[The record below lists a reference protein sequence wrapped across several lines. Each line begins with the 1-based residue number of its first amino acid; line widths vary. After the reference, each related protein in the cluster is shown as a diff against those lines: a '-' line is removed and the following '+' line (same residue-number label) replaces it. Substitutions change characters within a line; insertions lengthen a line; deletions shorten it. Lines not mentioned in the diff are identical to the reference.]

1 MKKIFT
7 ILSLLAAFSLNA
19 QVSQQWLMRYNS
31 QGEDTD
37 AAYNVAVN
45 ALGDV
50 YVTGTSRPETGNGI
64 FYTLI
69 KYNSAGQQQWV
80 RPFDGVGG
88 DTHEYYLALDPAGN
102 IYTTAGMGLSSA
114 LTTIKYNALGDTL
127 WKRSYTGPGNGADNS
142 NGIIVDA
149 SSNVYIAGYTY
160 GTGTKRD
167 FTTIKYDVN
176 GVQQWIRTYNR
187 SDSTEDYAVS
197 IDVDAAG
204 NVFVTGYSGYG
215 SSSNDIVTIKY
226 NAAGVQQ
233 WVKIYSMPNLDQG
246 RIIKADGLGGAY
258 VAGTTFSISTGTDI
272 ILLKYNVLGDTLWKR
287 NYTSPGNR
295 VEIPRSM
302 KTDTGGN
309 IIITGESDHSSAT
322 GYDILTIKYTPAGDT
337 LWTRRYNGLANSHDY
352 CSKLDVDNAGNI
364 YIAGSTRDAGFNS
377 NFTLIKY
384 SSAGVQEWVHK
395 YDGPGN
401 NFDNALDIRV
411 SGNGGFI
418 YATGQSLGTGSSNN
432 YDFATIKLSQPVGIT
447 PLSSEIP
454 DKYELSQNYP
464 NPFNPTTD
472 FGFRIADFGFVS
484 LKIYNPQGKEV
495 AVLVNE
501 PLKAGT
507 YKYTW
512 DASELNSGVYFYRLT
527 AGDFAEIKK
536 AILIK

>member
-1 MKKIFT
+1 MKKILT
-7 ILSLLAAFSLNA
+7 ILLLVISFPLYA

-31 QGEDTD
+31 QGENTD
-37 AAYNVAVN
+37 AGDNVAVN

-64 FYTLI
+64 FYTLV

-80 RPFDGVGG
+80 RPFDGIGG

-127 WKRSYTGPGNGADNS
+127 WKRSYVGPGNGADNS

-149 SSNVYIAGYTY
+149 SSNVYVVGYTY

-233 WVKIYSMPNLDQG
+233 WVKTYSMPNLDQG

-258 VAGTTFSISTGTDI
+258 VAGTTFSVSTGTDI

-287 NYTSPGNR
+287 NYTSTGNR
-295 VEIPRSM
+295 GEIPRSM
-302 KTDTGGN
+302 KTDIGGN
-309 IIITGESDHSSAT
+309 IIIAGESDYSSA
-322 GYDILTIKYTPAGDT
+322 GGNDILTLKYTPAGDT

-352 CSKLDVDNAGNI
+352 GSDLDIDNAGNI
-364 YIAGSTRDAGFNS
+364 YVAGESRDVGFNS
-377 NFTLIKY
+377 NFTVIKY
-384 SSAGVQEWVHK
+384 TPAGMQEWVQK
-395 YDGPGN
+395 YDGPANGY
-401 NFDNALDIRV
+401 DSAKDIVV

-418 YATGQSLGTGSSNN
+418 HVTGQSLGTGISSN
-432 YDFATIKLSQPVGIT
+432 YDFATIKFSQPVGIT
-447 PLSSEIP
+447 PLSSQIP
-454 DKYELSQNYP
+454 DTYALSQNYP
-464 NPFNPTTD
+464 NPFNPTSD
-472 FGFRIADFGFVS
+472 FEFRIADFGFIS
-484 LKIYNPQGKEV
+484 LKIYNSQGQEV
-495 AVLVNE
+495 AVLINE

-512 DASELNSGVYFYRLT
+512 DASHFNSGVYFYRLT
-527 AGDFAEIKK
+527 AGNFSETKK